1 MEEEVQLWSLAHEV
15 LRALGQQYYPV
26 MEARAAEAGLGECDW
41 YLLLPALTFDPEPIS
56 TRKLLVRVPFYAPH
70 VYEKRLQNL
79 AELGYLSASAVDQ
92 NGSDYPR
99 YEYNLTESG
108 RMTIQWIIQ
117 AADVEMQRMH
127 PLTLA
132 ELERLAEL
140 LRRVVKACEI
150 APVPPGKW
158 ALTLSRQTDHA
169 NVAPV
174 VVRIDQYLTDLN
186 AYRDDCRLAAWKEN
200 SETAG
205 VSPPAWEVLTQLW
218 KVAGAKE
225 NGGYSLKQLSNML
238 ERRGHPRQ
246 VYAEALKELDK
257 LGWVQVAGRVYRLTE
272 AGRQA
277 REGARRR
284 TDQYFY
290 RPWNSLRPDELAE
303 LKKLLVAAW
312 DGMKVRLNNGK
323 KSPAG

>member
-1 MEEEVQLWSLAHEV
+1 MDEELQLWSLAHEV

-26 MEARAAEAGLGECDW
+26 MEARAAEAGMGECDW

-56 TRKLLVRVPFYAPH
+56 TKKLLVRVPYYAPH
-70 VYEKRLQNL
+70 VYENRLQNL
-79 AELGYLSASAVDQ
+79 ADLGYLSASSVEQ
-92 NGSDYPR
+92 NGGDYPR

-117 AADVEMQRMH
+117 AADVEMQRLH
-127 PLTLA
+127 PLPLVDLEVLA
-132 ELERLAEL
+132 EY
-140 LRRVVKACEI
+140 LRRVIKACEI

-186 AYRDDCRLAAWKEN
+186 AYRDDCRLAAWKDN
-200 SETAG
+200 PQTAEL
-205 VSPPAWEVLTQLW
+205 SPPAWEVLTLLW
-218 KVAGAKE
+218 KVDGAKE
-225 NGGYSLKQLSNML
+225 DGGYTLKQLANML

-257 LGWVQVAGRVYRLTE
+257 LGWVHADGRVYHVSE
-272 AGRQA
+272 AGREA

-290 RPWNSLRPDELAE
+290 RPWNSLQPDELAE
-303 LKKLLVAAW
+303 LKGLLVAAW
-312 DGMKVRLNNGK
+312 DGLKVRLSNGK